1 MKLEARQKMTKATQA
16 RSRDER
22 VNSRC
27 AKTIPTKT
35 ARFFVHCLG
44 RIANNI
50 ANIRPATVVLE
61 VSVMVLF
68 LVEERSCSSLC
79 FSCVIVDFSTKI
91 ASSSNKNPSHQI
103 TTPYKRIVIKGSNK
117 GYYAISFLYEMEW
130 RSKLSLNPFRG
141 HVILTR
147 ARGSERT
154 RTKQTGAS

>member
-27 AKTIPTKT
+27 AKTIPTKI

-50 ANIRPATVVLE
+50 ANIRPATVDLE

-68 LVEERSCSSLC
+68 LVEERSCSSFC
-79 FSCVIVDFSTKI
+79 FTCVIADFSTKI
-91 ASSSNKNPSHQI
+91 ESSSNQNPSHQI
-103 TTPYKRIVIKGSNK
+103 TTPYRRMVIKGSNK
-117 GYYAISFLYEMEW
+117 GTI
-130 RSKLSLNPFRG
+130 LSAFSMKWSGGQSLP
-141 HVILTR
+141 
-147 ARGSERT
+147 
-154 RTKQTGAS
+154 

>member
-44 RIANNI
+44 RIVNNI

-117 GYYAISFLYEMEW
+117 GYYAISFLYEMDW
-130 RSKLSLNPFRG
+130 RGKGTLSIPRAKVLSKLTQR
-141 HVILTR
+141 VV
-147 ARGSERT
+147 
-154 RTKQTGAS
+154 